1 MRQKIPMKFLIVLL
15 LALWPWQEARSGYL
29 GIDYVEKGGNIVLTK
44 VDKGSPA
51 AVYGLKPGDT
61 ILLMGQPADE
71 FIAGIRAAPPGTIV
85 TFLVLEK
92 DAKERMTLHVPL
104 NSGPGDK
111 VRDDVM
117 QAD

>member
-1 MRQKIPMKFLIVLL
+1 
-15 LALWPWQEARSGYL
+15 
-29 GIDYVEKGGNIVLTK
+29 

-71 FIAGIRAAPPGTIV
+71 FIAGIRAAAVGKII
-85 TFLVLEK
+85 TFLVVEK
-92 DAKERMTLHVPL
+92 GAKKRMTVHILL
-104 NSGPGDK
+104 TSGPGDK
-111 VRDDVM
+111 VRDDVL